1 MLSPDVLPADLLTP
15 QELSALYLSAKIA
28 LVATLISL
36 PFAVWLGWTLARYQF
51 RGKFIVEA
59 VLQLP
64 MVLPPVVL
72 GYLLLIAFGTQGF
85 IGRYLLQ
92 WCDIQ
97 LAFNWKGA
105 VLASMIMAFPLMVQP
120 IKLAFQ
126 MVDHRLEQAAA
137 TLGAKPWQ
145 VFLTIS
151 LPLASSGVIIGSILC
166 FSRSLGEFGATMT
179 FVGNIP
185 DETRTIPLAI
195 YSFIQQPD
203 GEAAAARLVVLSML
217 LAFAALLANY
227 WITQR
232 YQQKIG
238 TLSRAQL

>member
-1 MLSPDVLPADLLTP
+1 MLYFSA
-15 QELSALYLSAKIA
+15 QEMDALFLSAQVAA
-28 LVATLISL
+28 AATLISL
-36 PFAVWLGWTLARYQF
+36 PVAIAAAWGMARYYF

-59 VLQLP
+59 LLQLP

-72 GYLLLIAFGTQGF
+72 GYLLLVTFGTQGV
-85 IGRYLLQ
+85 IGAWLLESFG
-92 WCDIQ
+92 IQ

-105 VLASMIMAFPLMVQP
+105 VLAAMVMAFPLMVQP
-120 IKLAFQ
+120 IRLAFQ
-126 MVDHRLEQAAA
+126 LIDHRLEQAAA

-151 LPLASSGVIIGSILC
+151 LPLALPGIMIGSVLC

-185 DETRTIPLAI
+185 GETQTIPLAL

-203 GEAAAARLVVLSML
+203 GEQAALRLVMLSIA
-217 LAFAALLANY
+217 LALAALMANY
-227 WITQR
+227 YVMQR

-238 TLSRAQL
+238 TPSHAEL

>member
-1 MLSPDVLPADLLTP
+1 MLYFSA
-15 QELSALYLSAKIA
+15 QEIDALFLSAQVAA
-28 LVATLISL
+28 VATLISL
-36 PFAVWLGWTLARYQF
+36 PVAIAAAWGMARYYF

-59 VLQLP
+59 LLQLP

-72 GYLLLIAFGTQGF
+72 GYLLLVTFGTQGV
-85 IGRYLLQ
+85 IGAWLLESFG
-92 WCDIQ
+92 IQ

-105 VLASMIMAFPLMVQP
+105 VLAAMVMAFPLMVQP
-120 IKLAFQ
+120 IRLAFQ
-126 MVDHRLEQAAA
+126 LIDHRLEQAAA

-151 LPLASSGVIIGSILC
+151 LPLALPGIMIGSVLC

-185 DETRTIPLAI
+185 GETQTIPLAL

-203 GEAAAARLVVLSML
+203 GEQAALRLVMLSIA
-217 LAFAALLANY
+217 LALAALMANY
-227 WITQR
+227 YVMQR

-238 TLSRAQL
+238 TPSHAEL